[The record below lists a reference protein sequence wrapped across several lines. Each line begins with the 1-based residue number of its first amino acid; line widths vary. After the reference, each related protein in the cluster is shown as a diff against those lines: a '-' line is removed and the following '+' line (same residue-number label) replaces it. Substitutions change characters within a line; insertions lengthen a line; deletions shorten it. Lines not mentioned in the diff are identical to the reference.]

1 MRFEPSELSG
11 PELALQREVREFL
24 AAELPR
30 GTFEPGLGM
39 DAPRDKEF
47 SRKLGARGWLGMGL
61 PAAYGGG
68 ERTAVDRFV
77 VVEELLRWGAP
88 VGHHWFADRQSGA
101 VIARFGTHEQRL
113 RFLPGICAGELA
125 FCVGMSEPDSGSDL
139 ASVKTRALPSGDG
152 WSVNGTKVWT
162 SGAQGSDWLIA
173 LVRTSDAPDRR
184 DGLSQMIIGLHAP
197 GVQVSPI
204 PLLTGEPHFCE
215 VSLTDV
221 TVPAE
226 QVLGEL
232 GHGWAQVTS
241 ELVYERAGPERWLS
255 TYILVEQY
263 LREHGN
269 DRLDEAG
276 LRFLGSTAGQLWTLR
291 QLSLSIARSLD
302 RGQLP
307 AVEASMVKE
316 MATRFEQDLL
326 EHLRALVEIEPC
338 PASDSLFERLL
349 ANAILT
355 APSFTL
361 RGGTIEI
368 LRSVVSKGLAHV

>member
-1 MRFEPSELSG
+1 
-11 PELALQREVREFL
+11 
-24 AAELPR
+24 
-30 GTFEPGLGM
+30 
-39 DAPRDKEF
+39 
-47 SRKLGARGWLGMGL
+47 
-61 PAAYGGG
+61 
-68 ERTAVDRFV
+68 
-77 VVEELLRWGAP
+77 
-88 VGHHWFADRQSGA
+88 
-101 VIARFGTHEQRL
+101 
-113 RFLPGICAGELA
+113 
-125 FCVGMSEPDSGSDL
+125 MSEPDSGSDL

-184 DGLSQMIIGLHAP
+184 DGLSQMIIDLHAP

>member
-1 MRFEPSELSG
+1 MRFEPSELSEQ
-11 PELALQREVREFL
+11 ELALQLEVREFL

-68 ERTAVDRFV
+68 ERTAVDRFI

-101 VIARFGTHEQRL
+101 VIARFGTHEQS
-113 RFLPGICAGELA
+113 
-125 FCVGMSEPDSGSDL
+125 MSEPDSGSDL
-139 ASVKTRALPSGDG
+139 ASVKTRAVSSADG

-184 DGLSQMIIGLHAP
+184 DGLSQMIIDLHAP